1 MNLVCKDIE
10 VLMKPIPLTEKVKI
24 LYHVIKIVIINQL
37 CIVRTLLYDPA
48 WL

>member
-1 MNLVCKDIE
+1 ME
-10 VLMKPIPLTEKVKI
+10 PIPLTEKLKI
-24 LYHVIKIVIINQL
+24 LHHVIKIVIINQL